1 MNKKEHEDI
10 LNYAISRD
18 EIQKSAKATREPVTE
33 NGAKALNNVDI
44 QKTNLNDEEENKENA
59 ENLSKNVCKFYGT
72 GAGKPKPKLNAE
84 NLGQNVR
91 KFYGTG
97 SGKPKPKFVFKN
109 RDNSRG
115 AQMLQLVK
123 KKPLFPGPESPKF
136 HPYARKRPST
146 KEKLKTFLPKNE
158 ISRPFQTSGWEKN
171 FDFEK
176 TSQIR
181 PKPIP
186 TLATRSETGMVGLVN
201 LNNTCYMNSVIQA
214 LYMSPM

>member
-72 GAGKPKPKLNAE
+72 GA
-84 NLGQNVR
+84 
-91 KFYGTG
+91 
-97 SGKPKPKFVFKN
+97 GKPKPKFVFKN